1 MSDAATITR
10 DTRIAWARPK
20 SSHDR
25 VIRRASIVLPLF
37 IGALA
42 AVLLIAPLMKRS
54 EISFMLVKDK
64 VELAS
69 ERMRVTSALYR
80 GEDSK
85 GRRFSLSAGSAV
97 QKTSRV
103 PVVQMQDLA
112 ARILLDDGP
121 AVLRTATASYDM
133 DRENVLIPD
142 SLLFEA
148 ADGYRLTT
156 RGVGLDLKT
165 RTLDSSAPVEG
176 RMPLGTFSADR
187 LHADL
192 NAQTVSLVGRA
203 RLHIVQGAGTR
214 LR

>member
-1 MSDAATITR
+1 MSDMATMSR
-10 DTRIAWARPK
+10 DTRIAWARPR
-20 SSHDR
+20 SGHDR
-25 VIRRASIVLPLF
+25 LIRRASIVLPLF

-42 AVLLIAPLMKRS
+42 AVLVIAPLMKRS

-64 VELAS
+64 VEVAT

-85 GRRFSLSAGSAV
+85 GRPFSLSAGSAV
-97 QKTSRV
+97 QRTSKV
-103 PVVQMQDLA
+103 PIVQMQDLA
-112 ARILLDDGP
+112 ARIRLDDGP
-121 AVLRTATASYDM
+121 AVLRAANASYDM
-133 DRENVLIPD
+133 DQERVLIPNG
-142 SLLFEA
+142 LLFEA

-156 RGVGLDLKT
+156 RGVGLDLKS
-165 RTLDSSAPVEG
+165 RTLDSKAPVEG

-192 NAQTVSLVGRA
+192 NSQTVSLVGRA
-203 RLHIVQGAGTR
+203 RLHIVQGAGRR